1 MTVYTLRVELAPNP
15 PMFEPDEDQ
24 KVWCDIE
31 IDETHTLVELHE
43 AIFDAFDRWD
53 AHMYEFMIYD
63 SDGIATRSYAMP
75 EQFEGGPSW
84 PAMEPEQIDRA
95 ISQVGAEDEPEEA
108 KERFRNLRLNP
119 PKEGNAGETTI
130 GELNPEELK
139 WIHYQFDFGDNW
151 EHIITVEESRE
162 GSLDGDPEVVETHG
176 PIPPQYHDPAE

>member
-1 MTVYTLRVELAPNP
+1 MTAYTLRVELAPNP
-15 PMFEPDEDQ
+15 PIFEPDEDE

-31 IDETHTLVELHE
+31 VDKTHTLVELHE

-63 SDGIATRSYAMP
+63 SDGIATRCYAMP
-75 EQFEGGPSW
+75 EQYEGGPSW
-84 PAMEPEQIDRA
+84 PAMDSEQIERA
-95 ISQVGAEDEPEEA
+95 ISQVGAEDEPEAA
-108 KERFRNLRLNP
+108 KERFRDLRLNP
-119 PKEGNAGETTI
+119 PDEGNAGETTI

-162 GSLDGDPEVVETHG
+162 GSLDGDPPVVEKHG